1 MIEKYIK
8 IPENQIEFYQYIKD
22 YIKKLVLNFKA
33 CMS

>member
-22 YIKKLVLNFKA
+22 YIKKISIEL
-33 CMS
+33 

>member
-22 YIKKLVLNFKA
+22 YIKKIGVEL
-33 CMS
+33 